1 MSYDRFDQGGDDDE
15 AEVAA
20 RQRAQSR
27 DMFRLASAATCRHQ
41 AVTRHLGE
49 RMEACGT
56 SCDVCGGWDLLGAAG
71 EIPAA
76 ARARGDRPARSAT
89 LPPADD
95 PADAEVV
102 AALKALRKQLA
113 DERGVP
119 AYIVFSDATL
129 LHMAQRRPASA
140 AELLAIPGVGPKKLQ
155 LYGPRFLALLA
166 PHPGPLPAR
175 RGDGFKEQDP
185 Y

>member
-1 MSYDRFDQGGDDDE
+1 
-15 AEVAA
+15 
-20 RQRAQSR
+20 
-27 DMFRLASAATCRHQ
+27 
-41 AVTRHLGE
+41 
-49 RMEACGT
+49 
-56 SCDVCGGWDLLGAAG
+56 
-71 EIPAA
+71 
-76 ARARGDRPARSAT
+76 
-89 LPPADD
+89 
-95 PADAEVV
+95 V